1 MIEAQV
7 LPLIA
12 ALQSRIDQAHFI
24 RIVAERLRVPEE
36 AVRAEVAKRPVLP
49 NTEDMVSTHVPQAL
63 VATPIERKVGMLFF
77 YFDEASPQRQR
88 LLELFGADR
97 LAEIQTILVDQA
109 ERLRFDFEREVGE
122 HSTAEVIA
130 DDLLGNIESFVSK
143 EKLRRRFL

>member
-77 YFDEASPQRQR
+77 ILTRPLHKGNGCLNSLEQIDSQKYKQYWLTRQSDYVLILKEKWGNTQQRR
-88 LLELFGADR
+88 LLLMTYLE
-97 LAEIQTILVDQA
+97 T
-109 ERLRFDFEREVGE
+109 
-122 HSTAEVIA
+122 
-130 DDLLGNIESFVSK
+130 
-143 EKLRRRFL
+143 

>member
-1 MIEAQV
+1 MC
-7 LPLIA
+7 LPDVECDI
-12 ALQSRIDQAHFI
+12 
-24 RIVAERLRVPEE
+24 
-36 AVRAEVAKRPVLP
+36 
-49 NTEDMVSTHVPQAL
+49 
-63 VATPIERKVGMLFF
+63 
-77 YFDEASPQRQR
+77 
-88 LLELFGADR
+88 LELFGADR